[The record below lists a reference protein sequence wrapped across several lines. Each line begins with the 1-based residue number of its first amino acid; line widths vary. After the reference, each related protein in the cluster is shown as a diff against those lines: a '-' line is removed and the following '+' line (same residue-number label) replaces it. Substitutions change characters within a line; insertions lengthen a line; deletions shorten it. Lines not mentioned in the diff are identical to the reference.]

1 MTFLKEDTFVCLDC
15 ETTGLDIEND
25 KIIEIAA
32 TKFTFNKKIKTID
45 TLINPMCDIPEE
57 SQKIHN
63 ISNEMV
69 QKKPKIYEILPL
81 ILEFIDDHIIVGH
94 GIKFDIT
101 IIAKEAARHQIPCN
115 ITKNFLIDTLR
126 LARLYGESPVNS
138 LEKLCQHFNIEVER
152 SHRALSDVLVN
163 IEIFKHLSKSFDTT
177 EQLLNRLQ
185 KPVLMKKMPL
195 GKYKGR
201 NFSEIPLDYLR
212 WSAKKNFDE
221 DLLYSIRLEIKNR
234 KKGKEFN
241 QASNPFSNL

>member
-81 ILEFIDDHIIVGH
+81 
-94 GIKFDIT
+94 
-101 IIAKEAARHQIPCN
+101 
-115 ITKNFLIDTLR
+115 
-126 LARLYGESPVNS
+126 
-138 LEKLCQHFNIEVER
+138 HFRIYR
-152 SHRALSDVLVN
+152 
-163 IEIFKHLSKSFDTT
+163 
-177 EQLLNRLQ
+177 
-185 KPVLMKKMPL
+185 
-195 GKYKGR
+195 
-201 NFSEIPLDYLR
+201 
-212 WSAKKNFDE
+212 
-221 DLLYSIRLEIKNR
+221 
-234 KKGKEFN
+234 
-241 QASNPFSNL
+241 